1 MRIAVVTTSYP
12 SDRDDPS
19 GHFVYSEAQALIEA
33 GHEVVVFAP
42 SVDGRMTGDGPR
54 VVELPHWG
62 LFGWPGAL
70 ARLRT
75 QPWAL
80 LGLLPFATRARQSLA
95 RTGPFERVIAHWL
108 VPCFWP
114 IFRDYVGSTH
124 VVCHG
129 SDVRLVE
136 ALPRALQRRVISS
149 LCHPNVSVRC
159 VSNELAERL
168 RALMLAHGRGAFHP
182 IAVEPAAVEIPV
194 LAPRAELRRRLGLAA
209 TPLIVIVGR
218 VVASKRID
226 VALDVIKAASA
237 TADPQLQPRVIVIG
251 DGSERAHLQ
260 RHHPEATWLGRLG
273 RSDTLRYLGA
283 ADLLV
288 TASLQEGA
296 STVVR
301 EARAVGTHVVAA
313 PAGDLLARAREDR
326 GLFVATPFEA
336 PPHPHAG
343 TAIQLVRS
351 CLDSV
356 VIDPTRRFIPFPADS
371 ENRAP

>member
-19 GHFVYSEAQALIEA
+19 GHFVHSEARALIEA

-42 SVDGRMTGDGPR
+42 SVDGRMTGAGPR

-80 LGLLPFATRARQSLA
+80 LGLLPFATTARQNLM
-95 RTGPFERVIAHWL
+95 RVGLFERVIAHWL

-114 IFRDYVGSTH
+114 ISRDYVGSTH

-136 ALPRALQRRVISS
+136 ALPRALQRRVIAS
-149 LCHPNVSVRC
+149 LCRPNVSVRC
-159 VSNELAERL
+159 VSSELAERL
-168 RALMLAHGRGAFHP
+168 QALMLAHGRGAPRGP
-182 IAVEPAAVEIPV
+182 IAVEPATVEIPV
-194 LAPRAELRRRLGLAA
+194 LEPRAELRRQLGLAA

-218 VVASKRID
+218 VVVSKRID

-237 TADPQLQPRVIVIG
+237 AVAPQRRPKVIVIG

-260 RHHPEATWLGRLG
+260 RRHPEAIWLGRLARG
-273 RSDTLRYLGA
+273 ETLRYLGA

-296 STVVR
+296 SSVVR

-313 PAGDLLARAREDR
+313 PAGDLKAHAREDR
-326 GLFVATPFEA
+326 GLFVAMPFEA

-343 TAIQLVRS
+343 TAVELVRS

-356 VIDPTRRFIPFPADS
+356 KIDPKQRPFPGDA
-371 ENRAP
+371 ENPAT